1 MDKKTIMAMVIIA
14 VIIILMPQYQ
24 KYILGHKPQEKKQVT
39 SVTDSL
45 KQTTKQE
52 PVITEPVKQTEPD
65 VVKIET
71 EQEPVVKEDTL
82 SFVKGAETEHIIELE
97 SNKIKILLS
106 NKGGGGLLSFEL
118 KKYDRFDSTKVNM
131 IDPLMGN
138 DLYMSFQ
145 LDNGAYLET
154 SKYLFESST
163 DIKSVNI
170 EGKDSYSIEYT
181 LKIKN
186 GELRKKYTFYDDV
199 YHFDLDIYFKNS
211 SDILLNGRYQ
221 IGWKNGLPSTESY
234 ASDDYNYSQAFAY
247 MAEELE
253 SYEVKEEGKQD
264 LTNLTGT
271 ASWLAIRTKYFLSSM
286 INVSADISEG
296 VYFSGKGVKKEDFV
310 QRFYDAGYYARYK
323 GGMESNRIRY
333 YLGPMDHKELEKYDN
348 DMDMMIMNNGWY
360 ERMFRPFSR
369 YLILP
374 VLEFLHLF
382 IPNYGIV
389 IILFSVLVKIVVY
402 PLTKKSYKSMK
413 EMQRIQPIMT
423 EIREKYKSE
432 PQRMNKE
439 MMALYKEHGV
449 NPFGGCVPMLLQMP
463 LLIAL
468 FIVFRS
474 TIQLRGASFIP
485 GWINDLSMADT
496 VFSIAPVSL
505 PLYGSDVNILP
516 ILMALTMMFQS
527 KMTMQ
532 DPKQKAMVYLM
543 PIFMLLIFNRFPSG
557 LNLYYTMFNL
567 LTIIQQKFIN
577 KSIDPAPVPVPPKKK
592 TSNKK

>member
-1 MDKKTIMAMVIIA
+1 MDKKTIFAMVLIA
-14 VIIILMPQYQ
+14 LIIILMPQYQ
-24 KYILGHKPQEKKQVT
+24 KYILGHKPQKRST
-39 SVTDSL
+39 SVTDTL
-45 KQTTKQE
+45 KKETIKQE
-52 PVITEPVKQTEPD
+52 PIIESTKQRDPLVTIEEDNKEP
-65 VVKIET
+65 KIKIDSLIMIE
-71 EQEPVVKEDTL
+71 
-82 SFVKGAETEHIIELE
+82 GAESEQILQLE
-97 SNKIKILLS
+97 SNKISVLIS
-106 NKGGGGLLSFEL
+106 NKGGGSLLSFEL
-118 KKYDRFDSTKVNM
+118 KNYERFDSTLVNM
-131 IDPLMGN
+131 IDPLMNN

-145 LDNGAYLET
+145 LDNGDYLET
-154 SKYLFESST
+154 DNYLFVPST
-163 DIKSVNI
+163 NLEKVNI
-170 EGKDSYSIEYT
+170 EGKDSYSIEYK

-199 YHFDLDIYFKNS
+199 YHFDIDISFTNARE
-211 SDILLNGRYQ
+211 ILLNGRYQ

-234 ASDDYNYSQAFAY
+234 AADDYNYGQAFVY
-247 MAEELE
+247 MGEELE
-253 SYEVKEEGKQD
+253 SYEVKDEGEKE

-271 ASWLAIRTKYFLSSM
+271 ASWLAVRTKYFITSI

-296 VYFSGKGVKKEDFV
+296 VYFSGKGIKKDDYV
-310 QRFYDAGYYARYK
+310 QRQYNTGYYAKYK
-323 GGMESNRIRY
+323 GGMEGDKLRY
-333 YLGPMDHKELEKYDN
+333 YIGPLDHKELEKYDN
-348 DMDMMIMNNGWY
+348 DMDLLIMNNGWY

-374 VLEFLHLF
+374 VLEFLHSF

-389 IILFSVLVKIVVY
+389 IIIFSVIVKIVVY

-423 EIREKYKSE
+423 EIREKYKNE

-439 MMALYKEHGV
+439 MMSLYKEHGV
-449 NPFGGCVPMLLQMP
+449 NPFGGCIPMLLQMP

-485 GWINDLSMADT
+485 GWIDDLSMADT
-496 VFSIAPVSL
+496 VFSIAPISL

-516 ILMALTMMFQS
+516 ILMAVTMIFQS

-532 DPKQKAMVYLM
+532 DPKQKMMVYLM

-577 KSIDPAPVPVPPKKK
+577 KSIDPAPVPVTKKKK
-592 TSNKK
+592 TQNKK

>member
-1 MDKKTIMAMVIIA
+1 MDKKTIFAMVLIA
-14 VIIILMPQYQ
+14 LIIILMPQYQ
-24 KYILGHKPQEKKQVT
+24 KYILGHKPQERRT
-39 SVTDSL
+39 SVTDTLKKDITKEIPIVDSEKSIDQLATTVEELKDKPEIRLDSL
-45 KQTTKQE
+45 GM
-52 PVITEPVKQTEPD
+52 
-65 VVKIET
+65 IE
-71 EQEPVVKEDTL
+71 
-82 SFVKGAETEHIIELE
+82 GAESEQVLELE
-97 SNKIKILLS
+97 SNKIRVLLS
-106 NKGGGGLLSFEL
+106 NKGGGGLLAFEL
-118 KKYDRFDSTKVNM
+118 KKYNRFDSTLVNM
-131 IDPLMGN
+131 IDPLMKN

-145 LDNGAYLET
+145 LDNGDYLET
-154 SKYLFESST
+154 EKYLFKPST
-163 DIKSVNI
+163 NLKKVNI
-170 EGKDSYSIEYT
+170 EGKDAYSIEYI

-186 GELRKKYTFYDDV
+186 GELRRKYTFYDDV
-199 YHFDLDIYFKNS
+199 YHFDIDINFKNAQ
-211 SDILLNGRYQ
+211 DILLNGRYQ

-234 ASDDYNYSQAFAY
+234 IADDYNYSQAFVY

-253 SYEVKEEGKQD
+253 SYEVKDEGIKD

-271 ASWLAIRTKYFLSSM
+271 ASWLAVRTKYFITSI

-296 VYFSGKGVKKEDFV
+296 VYFSGNGIKKDDYV
-310 QRFYDAGYYARYK
+310 QRYYNTGYYANYK
-323 GGMESNRIRY
+323 GGLEGDRLRY
-333 YLGPMDHKELEKYDN
+333 YIGPLDHKELDKYEN
-348 DMDMMIMNNGWY
+348 DMDLLIMNNGWY

-374 VLEFLHLF
+374 VLEFLHRF

-389 IILFSVLVKIVVY
+389 IIIFSVIVKIVVY

-423 EIREKYKSE
+423 EIREKYKSD

-439 MMALYKEHGV
+439 MMSLYKEHGV
-449 NPFGGCVPMLLQMP
+449 NPFGGCIPMLLQMP

-496 VFSIAPVSL
+496 VFSISPISL

-516 ILMALTMMFQS
+516 ILMALTMIFQS

-577 KSIDPAPVPVPPKKK
+577 KSIDPAPVPVAKKKK
-592 TSNKK
+592 TPNKK